1 MSCATV
7 KVEYMENLKKWLEE
21 NKITEIECIT
31 PDQTGIARGKIMP
44 TNKFIAEK
52 GIKLPESV
60 LLQTATGDYPDDE
73 LYYRLLDPRDVD
85 MDLRPDEVALFT
97 VPWADEPSAQIIHDC
112 YDAMGNLIE
121 LSPRAVLKKV
131 LKLYAEKGWQ
141 PIVAPEVEFYLTK
154 RCTDPDLPLE
164 PPAGR
169 SGRQESGRQS
179 FSIDAANEFDPI
191 IEDIYDW
198 CEEMDL
204 DIDTL
209 IHEEGVAQLEF
220 NFRHGD
226 ALKLADQVFIFKR
239 TVREAALKH
248 KIGATFMAKPVS
260 GEPGSSM
267 HIHQSLVDAKT
278 GKNLFSN
285 KDGSASEMFHQYIGG
300 LQSLIPKVMP
310 MLAPN
315 VNSYRRYLPGADGNA
330 PVNIEWGE
338 DNRTVGLRVPNA
350 VPAARRVENR
360 LPGSDTNPYLALAAN
375 LLCGYIGIVNNIK
388 PRMPITGRVGD
399 EADDAMPWNLEA
411 ALEAMSDCDEIRE
424 YLGDAF
430 VDGFVGTRWAEY
442 EGFKRVISSWERE
455 FLLSTV

>member
-1 MSCATV
+1 
-7 KVEYMENLKKWLEE
+7 MEKLKKWLAE

-31 PDQTGIARGKIMP
+31 ADQTGIARGKIMP
-44 TNKFIAEK
+44 TDKFIAER
-52 GIKLPESV
+52 GIRLPESV

-85 MDLRPDEVALFT
+85 MDLRPDNSAMFT
-97 VPWADEPSAQIIHDC
+97 VPWAHEPSAQIIHDC
-112 YDAMGNLIE
+112 YDSMGNLLE

-131 LKLYAEKGWQ
+131 LKLYHDRGWV

-154 RCTDPDLPLE
+154 RSSDPDIPLE
-164 PPAGR
+164 PPHGR

-198 CEEMDL
+198 AEEMQL

-209 IHEEGVAQLEF
+209 IHEEGAAQLEF
-220 NFRHGD
+220 NFRHGE

-267 HIHQSLVDAKT
+267 HIHQSLVDAQS
-278 GKNLFSN
+278 GQNLFSN
-285 KDGSASEMFHQYIGG
+285 SDGSPSDLFHYYIGG
-300 LQSLIPKVMP
+300 LQAYIPHVMP

-338 DNRTVGLRVPNA
+338 ENRTVGLRVPNA
-350 VPAARRVENR
+350 PPAARRVENR

-375 LLCGYIGIVNNIK
+375 LVCGYIGIENNINPRK
-388 PRMPITGRVGD
+388 PVAGRVGA
-399 EADDAMPWNLEA
+399 EADDSMPWNLEV
-411 ALEAMSDCDEIRE
+411 ALEYMDTCEEIRK
-424 YLGDAF
+424 YLGDDF

-442 EGFKRVISSWERE
+442 AGFKKVISSWERQY
-455 FLLSTV
+455 LLSAV

>member
-1 MSCATV
+1 MKKLT
-7 KVEYMENLKKWLEE
+7 KWLEE

-44 TNKFIAEK
+44 TDKFIAEK
-52 GIKLPESV
+52 GIRLPESV

-73 LYYRLLDPRDVD
+73 SYYSLLDPQDID
-85 MDLRPDEVALFT
+85 MILRPDESAVFT
-97 VPWADEPSAQIIHDC
+97 VPWAAEPSAQIIHDC
-112 YDAMGNLIE
+112 YDSMGNLME
-121 LSPRAVLKKV
+121 LSSRAVLKKV
-131 LKLYAEKGWQ
+131 LALYEAKGWK

-164 PPAGR
+164 PPIGR

-198 CEEMDL
+198 CEDMHL

-209 IHEEGVAQLEF
+209 IHEEGAAQLEF
-220 NFRHGD
+220 NFRHGE

-248 KIGATFMAKPVS
+248 NIGATFMAKPIS

-267 HIHQSLVDAKT
+267 HIHQSLTDAKT
-278 GKNLFSN
+278 GANLFSN
-285 KDGSASEMFHQYIGG
+285 EDGSASKLFHNYIAG
-300 LQSLIPKVMP
+300 LQTYIPHIMP
-310 MLAPN
+310 IFAPN

-338 DNRTVGLRVPNA
+338 ENRTVGLRVPQA
-350 VPAARRVENR
+350 APSARRVENR
-360 LPGSDTNPYLALAAN
+360 LSGSDTNPYLTLAGN
-375 LLCGYIGIVNNIK
+375 LICGYLGMVNDLK
-388 PRMPITGRVGD
+388 PRMPIQGRAGE
-399 EADDAMPWNLEA
+399 EADETVPWNLEA
-411 ALEAMSDCDEIRE
+411 ALEMMSTSEEIRDA
-424 YLGDAF
+424 LGSDF
-430 VDGFVGTRWAEY
+430 VDGFVATRWAEY
-442 EGFKRVISSWERE
+442 EGFKRVISSWERQY
-455 FLLSTV
+455 LLSTV